1 VKLCVVAVGNK
12 MPAWVDAACRDYLKR
27 MPRAVKL
34 IEIKPV
40 KRETGKGAAQVLA
53 LEQERILAALPKD
66 CDRVVLD
73 ERGESWSTATL
84 ARRLSVWKERGV
96 NVAFIIGGADGL
108 SPELKR
114 NAAKVLALSPLTLP
128 HALSRV
134 VLIEQLYRA
143 FSILDNHPYHRAAC
157 RPNLTL

>member
-1 VKLCVVAVGNK
+1 MKLFVVAVGNK

-27 MPRAVKL
+27 MPRGVEL

-40 KRETGKGAAQVLA
+40 KREQAPSRILAA
-53 LEQERILAALPKD
+53 EQERILAALPKD
-66 CDRVVLD
+66 CERVALD
-73 ERGESWSTATL
+73 ERGESWSTAVL
-84 ARRLSVWKERGV
+84 ARRLSAWKERGV

-114 NAAKVLALSPLTLP
+114 NAKLFSLSPLTLP

-143 FSILDNHPYHRAAC
+143 FSILDNHPYHRA
-157 RPNLTL
+157 